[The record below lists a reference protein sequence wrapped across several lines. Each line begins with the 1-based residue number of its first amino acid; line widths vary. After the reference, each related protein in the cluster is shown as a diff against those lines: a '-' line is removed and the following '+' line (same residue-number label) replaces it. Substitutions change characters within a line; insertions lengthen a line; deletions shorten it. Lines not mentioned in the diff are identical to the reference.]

1 MSDFLRQ
8 NDSAKPQRVPD
19 ASAVEHLSAVRRQ
32 YARAREFCGFT
43 LDDIINHRA
52 AKQQLREIWLLG
64 CMVRKPWKAQQ
75 LPPGNA
81 FRKPGTLA
89 LKTSR

>member
-1 MSDFLRQ
+1 MSDFFRQ
-8 NDSAKPQRVPD
+8 SETAKPGRIPD

-32 YARAREFCGFT
+32 YARAREFCGYS

-52 AKQQLREIWLLG
+52 AKQTLKEIWLLG
-64 CMVRKPWKAQQ
+64 CMTRKPWKAAQ

-81 FRKPGTLA
+81 FRRTATVSMK
-89 LKTSR
+89 